1 MISIDYKGHP
11 KKPFKQLMHEYTTKY
26 LILDDVL
33 ADEDAYAYIYQDM
46 LDILK
51 HGLEY
56 KAIRAMPISF
66 IIHNGDPTD
75 VDKLHQLEVRHFLS
89 NMVMWYA
96 YMKMEC
102 VDIMDE
108 SFIIDWKDKDVNFIG
123 DWIDNKIIPY
133 HTGDFHELNA
143 IVDEIIFHIKAI
155 SDAFCLLFGYS
166 ASIYDIM
173 KAERENPEIHDILYG
188 EIDPNLQPKDMED
201 KLNDLNK
208 RLIDAFGKSDS
219 DLRPLLKAGK
229 NISANQFREIFLRIG
244 FKADISNR
252 TIPWFIDSNLLITG
266 IDTPAA
272 FYIDAQSGRKALMDM
287 KLSMSKPGALSKKM
301 NHNSTPMV
309 LRHDHEHCDSTR
321 PVYYFIEDDLFLKML
336 DKRWYYDE
344 QGNLKMLDYLK
355 DKDLIG
361 KKVGFRSPCTCTSK
375 DGVCELCY
383 GGLFDMNSDL
393 FSQGSL
399 AATMLSENTGQLILK
414 SKHEQ
419 HTSSDEIDFPE
430 EFYKA
435 FDVVSTEITMG
446 DNVEDGLMIQLGP
459 VQTEET
465 DDGDAY
471 YVEYFDLVDYN
482 GEVKAHI
489 QEEHGFQ
496 LYLAPEMVAAWKQMK
511 EKPIPLDRF
520 DDDDDSTVLFN
531 IEIKSKAIT
540 QSLQLMLQALDSKD
554 HLGCSHDLDGLCQ
567 KYGRIML
574 DSGTKYN
581 FVHNEMVIRGLLR
594 KADNDMEFPDF
605 GPNGDHE
612 DYTILRLTSSL
623 SRNPSPIIRLS
634 TGWLKKGL
642 ISTALYKAHSPSHFD
657 PLFVPVLADVIDQE

>member
-1 MISIDYKGHP
+1 MIAIDYAGHP
-11 KKPFKQLMHEYTTKY
+11 KKPFKQLIHDYSSRF

-33 ADEDAYAYIYQDM
+33 ADEDSFTYVYQDI
-46 LDILK
+46 LDLLK
-51 HGLEY
+51 YGLEF
-56 KAIRAMPISF
+56 KEVREMPVSF
-66 IIHNGDPTD
+66 IIHEGDPSD
-75 VDKLHQLEVRHFLS
+75 VEHLHHLQVRHFLS

-123 DWIDNKIIPY
+123 DWIDKRIIPY
-133 HTGDFHELNA
+133 HHGDFHELNT
-143 IVDEIIFHIKAI
+143 IVDEIIYHIKAI

-173 KAERENPEIHDILYG
+173 QAERADPEIHDILYG
-188 EIDPNLQPKDMED
+188 EIDPSLQPKDMED
-201 KLNDLNK
+201 KLSDLNK
-208 RLIDAFGKSDS
+208 RLIDAFGRSDS

-301 NHNSTPMV
+301 NHNATPVV

-321 PVYYFIEDDLFLKML
+321 PVHYYIEDDDFLRML

-344 QGNLKMLDYLK
+344 DGSLKLLDCEK
-355 DKDLIG
+355 DKHMIG
-361 KKVGFRSPCTCTSK
+361 HTYGFRSPCTCTSK
-375 DGVCELCY
+375 EGICELCY
-383 GGLFDMNSDL
+383 GALFDMNSDL

-399 AATMLSENTGQLILK
+399 AATLLSEGTGQLILK

-419 HTSSDEIDFPE
+419 HTSSDEINFGED
-430 EFYKA
+430 FYKT
-435 FDVVSTEITMG
+435 FDVVSTEITLN
-446 DNVEDGLMIQLGP
+446 DNVEDGLMIKLGP
-459 VQTEET
+459 IQSEET
-465 DDGDAY
+465 DDGE
-471 YVEYFDLVDYN
+471 VHFVTYFDLVDFN
-482 GEVKAHI
+482 GETKAHVE
-489 QEEHGFQ
+489 EEHGFSM
-496 LYLAPEMVAAWKQMK
+496 YLSPEMEMAVKQMRD
-511 EKPIPLDRF
+511 KPIPLDRF
-520 DDDDDSTVLFN
+520 DDDDDNTVLFN

-540 QSLQLMLQALDSKD
+540 QGLQLMLQALDSKD

-567 KYGRIML
+567 KYARIMY
-574 DSGTKYN
+574 DSGAKYN
-581 FVHNEMVIRGLLR
+581 FVHGELVIRSLLR
-594 KADNDMEFPDF
+594 KKDNDMEFPDF

-642 ISTALYKAHSPSHFD
+642 ISTALYKAHAPSHFD
-657 PLFVPVLADVIDQE
+657 PLFVPVLADVIDT

>member
-1 MISIDYKGHP
+1 MIAIDYAGHP
-11 KKPFKQLMHEYTTKY
+11 KKPFKQLIHDYSSRF

-33 ADEDAYAYIYQDM
+33 ADEDSFTYVYQDI
-46 LDILK
+46 LDLLK
-51 HGLEY
+51 YGLEF
-56 KAIRAMPISF
+56 KEVREMPVSF
-66 IIHNGDPTD
+66 IIHEGDPSD
-75 VDKLHQLEVRHFLS
+75 VEHLHHLQVRHFLS

-123 DWIDNKIIPY
+123 DWIDKRIIPY
-133 HTGDFHELNA
+133 HHGDFHELNT
-143 IVDEIIFHIKAI
+143 IVDEIIYHIKAI

-173 KAERENPEIHDILYG
+173 QAERADPEIHDILYG
-188 EIDPNLQPKDMED
+188 EIDPSLQPKDMED
-201 KLNDLNK
+201 KLSDLNK

-301 NHNSTPMV
+301 NHNATPV
-309 LRHDHEHCDSTR
+309 ILRHDRKHCDSTR
-321 PVYYFIEDDLFLKML
+321 PVHYYIEDDDFLRML
-336 DKRWYYDE
+336 DKRWYYDDD
-344 QGNLKMLDYLK
+344 GSLKLLEYEK
-355 DKDLIG
+355 DKHMIG
-361 KKVGFRSPCTCTSK
+361 RTYGFRSPCTCTSK
-375 DGVCELCY
+375 EGICELCY
-383 GGLFDMNSDL
+383 GALFDMNSDL

-399 AATMLSENTGQLILK
+399 AATILSEGTGQLILK

-419 HTSSDEIDFPE
+419 HTSSDEINFAED
-430 EFYKA
+430 FYKT
-435 FDVVSTEITMG
+435 FDVVSTEITLN
-446 DNVEDGLMIQLGP
+446 DNVEDGLMIKLGP
-459 VQTEET
+459 IQSEET
-465 DDGDAY
+465 DDGEVH
-471 YVEYFDLVDYN
+471 YVTYFDLVDFN
-482 GEVKAHI
+482 GETKAHVE
-489 QEEHGFQ
+489 EEHGFSM
-496 LYLAPEMVAAWKQMK
+496 YLSPEMETMVKQMRD
-511 EKPIPLDRF
+511 KPIPLDRF
-520 DDDDDSTVLFN
+520 DDDDDNTVLFN

-540 QSLQLMLQALDSKD
+540 QGLQLMLQALDSKD

-567 KYGRIML
+567 KYARIMY
-574 DSGTKYN
+574 DSGAKYN
-581 FVHNEMVIRGLLR
+581 FVHGELVIRSLLR
-594 KADNDMEFPDF
+594 KKDNDMEFPDF

-642 ISTALYKAHSPSHFD
+642 ISTALYKAHAPSHFD
-657 PLFVPVLADVIDQE
+657 PLFVPVLADVIDT